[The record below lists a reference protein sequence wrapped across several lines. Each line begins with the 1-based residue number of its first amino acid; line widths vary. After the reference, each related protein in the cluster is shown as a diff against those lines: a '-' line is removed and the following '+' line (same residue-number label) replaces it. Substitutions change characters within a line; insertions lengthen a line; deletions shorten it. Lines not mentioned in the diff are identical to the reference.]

1 MGNGNLFSAD
11 DQGVAPAVFGVDAV
25 DDEDE
30 FEPEPEPAAAKPPI
44 ASPEPVFVVPSE
56 VVPRPQAEV
65 TVQLGRTEDDEL
77 VLVAFSSPERLVACL
92 GDEQPWVAIPQAQ
105 LEQVQRACG
114 AELVEIDP
122 VLPAE

>member
-1 MGNGNLFSAD
+1 MGNENLFSAD
-11 DQGVAPAVFGVDAV
+11 DQGVAPAVFGVEAV

-30 FEPEPEPAAAKPPI
+30 FEPEPAAAKQPT

-77 VLVAFSSPERLVACL
+77 VLLAFSSPERLAACL

-105 LEQVQRACG
+105 LEEVQRACG

-122 VLPAE
+122 VLPAA